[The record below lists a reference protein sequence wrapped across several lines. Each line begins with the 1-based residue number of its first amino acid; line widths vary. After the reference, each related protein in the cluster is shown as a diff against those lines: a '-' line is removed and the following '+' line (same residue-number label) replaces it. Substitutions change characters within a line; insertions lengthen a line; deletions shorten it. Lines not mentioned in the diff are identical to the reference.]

1 VYVAKTEIPQII
13 SGKSDIEEA
22 LALIRT
28 LLNFN
33 LSNQQRNKVNN
44 AVSSLE
50 AALNERNF
58 LDINNLSEYGI
69 RLYLGVSAAIF
80 YINNLSSNP
89 DINSVVVNSINLL
102 YSGSRILTAEAIEL
116 AEQNCAAP
124 CNCDL
129 LLQVANSQLNN
140 ADQRFANSN
149 YLLALTHLTLSWTSA
164 QTALGT
170 QLRKEGTVNN
180 LPTDIPTEY
189 MVEQNYPNPFNP
201 STEIR
206 YQIPENGHVKLEIF
220 DILGNLVTTLVD
232 QELNAGYHSYNWN
245 ASGLSSGVYLYRIT
259 SGKFVATKKLM
270 LMK

>member
-1 VYVAKTEIPQII
+1 
-13 SGKSDIEEA
+13 
-22 LALIRT
+22 
-28 LLNFN
+28 
-33 LSNQQRNKVNN
+33 
-44 AVSSLE
+44 
-50 AALNERNF
+50 
-58 LDINNLSEYGI
+58 
-69 RLYLGVSAAIF
+69 
-80 YINNLSSNP
+80 
-89 DINSVVVNSINLL
+89 
-102 YSGSRILTAEAIEL
+102 
-116 AEQNCAAP
+116 
-124 CNCDL
+124 
-129 LLQVANSQLNN
+129 
-140 ADQRFANSN
+140 
-149 YLLALTHLTLSWTSA
+149 
-164 QTALGT
+164 LGT
-170 QLRKEGTVNN
+170 QLRKEGTANN